1 MQEKFIYFSPLLTA
15 SAVRV
20 WCMEQRISDSHWK
33 FQTKGAV
40 FGAPT
45 MFTSNRPTYKHPRR
59 GTEEVHTGIIFFK
72 EQDAVAFRLRFGL

>member
-1 MQEKFIYFSPLLTA
+1 MEQKFIYFYSTLTA
-15 SAVRV
+15 SAVMD
-20 WCMEQRISDSHWK
+20 WCDEQHIPDTHWK
-33 FQTKGAV
+33 FQTTGAV

-59 GTEEVHTGIIFFK
+59 GTEEVHTGIMFFK